1 MKSSGLPS
9 ELEIPAAQLKQ
20 AAVLMAILIG
30 IQLALLLLLFSGAP
44 SKVPA
49 YLGFTPGRAGTP
61 WAWVLAAL
69 LTAVYVHSAAAI
81 SYVRLYL
88 FRIDTLKYLALVA
101 AVMAGVVE
109 EVVFRKLLMDAL
121 MARGFGPVVQV
132 VASAL
137 AFGLAHAV
145 WGLRSLAAGLNA
157 VLSTTVLGGA
167 LAIVYLA
174 ADRSLAPCVAAHAV
188 ITALIEPGLILAAIA
203 DRLGVW
209 RERPQP

>member
-1 MKSSGLPS
+1 MKSSGQAS
-9 ELEIPAAQLKQ
+9 ELEIPAAELKQ
-20 AAVLMAILIG
+20 AAVLMAILVA
-30 IQLALLLLLFSGAP
+30 IQLALLLLLFSSAP

-49 YLGFTPGRAGTP
+49 YLGFAPGRAGTP
-61 WAWVLAAL
+61 GAWVLAAL
-69 LTAVYVHSAAAI
+69 FTAVYVRSAAAI

-88 FRIDTLKYLALVA
+88 LRIDMLKCLALVA

-109 EVVFRKLLMDAL
+109 EVVFRKLVMDAL
-121 MARGFGPVVQV
+121 MDRGFGPVAQV

-157 VLSTTVLGGA
+157 VLSTTLLGGA

-174 ADRSLAPCVAAHAV
+174 AGRSLAPCVAAHV
-188 ITALIEPGLILAAIA
+188 LITALIEPGLILAAIA

-209 RERPQP
+209 RERRQP